1 MSQEDPPFEER
12 NDLPPGLFKR
22 QPKPK
27 QIAIPEPEPEQEVES
42 EQEQDGESEQEST
55 KTSVV
60 EPAKPI
66 PLKAAFGPDKQ
77 PAKKSEKVKPLYAK
91 KTRPLLKNF
100 KVTLSA
106 QDQQYTWDCIALD
119 WNHAARL
126 AEGEVSLPNGQLRAY
141 VSLIELVSEV
151 NREQMIDVLSQART
165 SNMSKEAIKNKIA
178 LEGFRG
184 YRHYGEEE
192 LKEEFAK
199 FCEALYSGI

>member
-12 NDLPPGLFKR
+12 SDLPPGLFKH

-27 QIAIPEPEPEQEVES
+27 QKAVEEPES
-42 EQEQDGESEQEST
+42 EQEIEQEQET
-55 KTSVV
+55 ELEENPTEAPID

-66 PLKAAFGPDKQ
+66 PLKAAFASDKQ
-77 PAKKSEKVKPLYAK
+77 PAKKSEKAKPSYTK

-106 QDQQYTWDCIALD
+106 QDQKFMWECIALD

-126 AEGEVSLPNGQLRAY
+126 AEAEVSLPNGQLRAY
-141 VSLIELVSEV
+141 VNLIELVSEV
-151 NREQMIDVLSQART
+151 SREQMIDVLSQT
-165 SNMSKEAIKNKIA
+165 LTNNMSKESIKNKIA

-199 FCEALYSGI
+199 FCEALYSGM